1 MQLQWL
7 GRLERLPYKQV
18 LHGFAFDIITSAM
31 EFRFSSHLLHSQE
44 VPSER
49 LQGEGS
55 NPTLTQAGPTNQ
67 FGLLLPILA
76 RRI

>member
-1 MQLQWL
+1 MQMQWL

-55 NPTLTQAGPTNQ
+55 NPTLTARSS
-67 FGLLLPILA
+67 LPESIIYNSLGSHV
-76 RRI
+76 R